1 MPAFAFR
8 ITIEHN
14 LEKQL
19 RPVSILFFTNPLFFC
34 INQRINFSQYNQI
47 VC

>member
-1 MPAFAFR
+1 MLEFLCINISIF
-8 ITIEHN
+8 IEN
-14 LEKQL
+14 KEIKN
-19 RPVSILFFTNPLFFC
+19 TLFFC